1 MKMMSG
7 VKSVLR
13 RIVERVLGEWLSGL
27 YFECRWSS
35 RVDSWIEEVIYK
47 LNDEW
52 FVE

>member
-1 MKMMSG
+1 MKLMSE

-27 YFECRWSS
+27 YFGCKWSS
-35 RVDSWIEEVIYK
+35 RVDCWIEDVIYK
-47 LNDEW
+47 LSDEW